1 MSGLEFSRQP
11 ASVRMR
17 LRAGTVFAA
26 TRPIV
31 DGNMNM
37 RQSAGRH
44 VWDAFARRPSEWV
57 VLCHSLISCSSQLAA
72 KCRSRQST
80 KLDGTKY
87 RAGEPRRGTISV
99 RNASFRI
106 FPRSQELESEELLD
120 VQREAAAAQTAVNV
134 GLNPAFLHQYG
145 LQFPQQPVLPP
156 VRPSFCH
163 VCHAPHTPC
172 RICRNKLLGRLLIGH
187 CLSPRMLS
195 RPRCSPHFR
204 FQQRCGADNFH
215 PAAFAAGGPAHGRP
229 LACRRV
235 S

>member
-11 ASVRMR
+11 VSVRLR

-26 TRPIV
+26 TRRIV
-31 DGNMNM
+31 YGNL
-37 RQSAGRH
+37 RDSAGRH

-87 RAGEPRRGTISV
+87 RAGEPRTGTISV

-106 FPRSQELESEELLD
+106 FPRSQELESEELLA
-120 VQREAAAAQTAVNV
+120 VQLEAAAAQTAENV
-134 GLNPAFLHQYG
+134 AVNPAFLHQYG
-145 LQFPQQPVLPP
+145 LQFLQPP

-163 VCHAPHTPC
+163 ACLAPHTPC
-172 RICRNKLLGRLLIGH
+172 RICRNKL
-187 CLSPRMLS
+187 
-195 RPRCSPHFR
+195 
-204 FQQRCGADNFH
+204 
-215 PAAFAAGGPAHGRP
+215 
-229 LACRRV
+229 RV
-235 S
+235 KIVSI